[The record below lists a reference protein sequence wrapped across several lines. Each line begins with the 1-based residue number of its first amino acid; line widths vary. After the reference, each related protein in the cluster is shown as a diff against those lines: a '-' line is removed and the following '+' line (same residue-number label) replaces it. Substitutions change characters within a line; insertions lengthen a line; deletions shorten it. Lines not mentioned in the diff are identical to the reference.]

1 MCHPLP
7 HNIYTKKKGS
17 SHEEPFFNIPQIVMA
32 TYWAQPF

>member
-7 HNIYTKKKGS
+7 HNIYTKKGS